1 MYIMSSA
8 IIHHGV
14 SLSNNQVRNI
24 FSSAALPF
32 QCIYWYT
39 RPEKRWDLVN
49 TPDSLCAH
57 QLPLWYCDHEQ
68 YTIGG
73 VWGLIVH
80 NY

>member
-1 MYIMSSA
+1 MVFLFPITKL
-8 IIHHGV
+8 GTFFPV
-14 SLSNNQVRNI
+14 LL
-24 FSSAALPF
+24 SSAALPF

-39 RPEKRWDLVN
+39 RPDKRWGLVN